1 MNNNR
6 HKIIIVLLMTLV
18 LMFCGDLLFNNLNTS
33 KFTTWWTY
41 SETYQNENIII
52 PIRTQGNAAKYKA
65 GKSKHFT
72 ENIPETFPNIFDS
85 KDNESSFS
93 GIRNIGR
100 VTVQQGTISAG
111 KKESGNYTS
120 SSVLI
125 TGTLAQSPNVKSK
138 SVSDKIGGFATI
150 GSSQPMAAPF
160 APNTGNTV
168 LMVDPST
175 DPLESNR
182 IPVGEGAWF
191 LGLLALLYGGMTAI
205 RRK

>member
-1 MNNNR
+1 
-6 HKIIIVLLMTLV
+6 MTL
-18 LMFCGDLLFNNLNTS
+18 LLFYNLNTS

-41 SETYQNENIII
+41 SETFQNENIII
-52 PIRTQGNAAKYKA
+52 PIPTQGNAAKYKA

-85 KDNESSFS
+85 KDNESSFA